1 MAALSVA
8 DALARV
14 LADAAPLPSEQ
25 APLAE
30 ADGRVL
36 TQDLAALRTQ
46 PPADLSAMDGYAV
59 RAADVAQAPARL
71 RVIGEV
77 PAGRPFDRPVGAGE
91 AVRIFTGGVVPQGAD
106 TIIIQEVT
114 SRDGDVVVISQGV
127 AKGRHV
133 RAQGIDFAA
142 GEPLL
147 KRGHHLTPRDLALAA
162 AMNHAAV
169 PVHRRPR
176 LGVFATGDELAPP
189 GTPLGPGQIA
199 HSNNFAVAAIA
210 AREGA
215 EAIDLGIVPD
225 RIDATIDAIRRARA
239 LGLDVLV
246 TTGGASVGDYDL
258 VQKALAAE
266 GLALSFWKI
275 AMRPGRPMMHGR
287 LGPIHVLGL
296 PGNPVSA
303 YVCSLLFVVPL
314 LRRLAGRSDV
324 APSPEPA
331 LLGRSLPANDDR
343 EEYMRANLSAD
354 ANGNLVATPLPS
366 QDSSLLAPLARAGC
380 LLIRPPHAPAAGAG
394 SPCRILRL
402 RY

>member
-147 KRGHHLTPRDLALAA
+147 KRGHRLTPRDLALAA
-162 AMNHAAV
+162 AMNHAV
-169 PVHRRPR
+169 MPVHRRPR

-215 EAIDLGIVPD
+215 EAIDMASSPTRSPPRSTQSAAPAGSASTCWSRPAA
-225 RIDATIDAIRRARA
+225 RPSATTIWCRRRSPPRA
-239 LGLDVLV
+239 WRCR
-246 TTGGASVGDYDL
+246 S
-258 VQKALAAE
+258 
-266 GLALSFWKI
+266 
-275 AMRPGRPMMHGR
+275 
-287 LGPIHVLGL
+287 
-296 PGNPVSA
+296 
-303 YVCSLLFVVPL
+303 
-314 LRRLAGRSDV
+314 GRS
-324 APSPEPA
+324 PC
-331 LLGRSLPANDDR
+331 GRA
-343 EEYMRANLSAD
+343 
-354 ANGNLVATPLPS
+354 
-366 QDSSLLAPLARAGC
+366 AR
-380 LLIRPPHAPAAGAG
+380 
-394 SPCRILRL
+394 
-402 RY
+402 